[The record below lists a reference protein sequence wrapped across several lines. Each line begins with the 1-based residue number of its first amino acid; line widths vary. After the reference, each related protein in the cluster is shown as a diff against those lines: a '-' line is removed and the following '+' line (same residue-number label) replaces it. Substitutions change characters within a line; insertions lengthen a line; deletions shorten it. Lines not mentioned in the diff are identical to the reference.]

1 MNSGRYYH
9 HQSSGNGV
17 GGRGWGRGGWRRAE
31 DDGGGG
37 GGRHFSGR
45 GRGRGRSAEAAARGA
60 PPRGG
65 GGGRAGRRRP
75 DIGPGHPRRPL
86 VLLLVGIPGSGK
98 SHFASRLEAE
108 SSNHH
113 HGGSSSSSHGMGR
126 RRTTA
131 RLFVRVNQ
139 DALGSRRRCEDVAR
153 SALAGGGGNDDD
165 ASSVVVIIDRC
176 NFDADQRRTWIDMAH
191 EMEADV
197 ECVIFDYDRD
207 VCIERC
213 QRRRGHET
221 IRPSEAAMIV
231 SRMAGS
237 FRPPVPLPPPP
248 SRDYD
253 DEDGSGVRCR
263 GGERFRRL
271 SRVSSFR
278 TSDDLVE
285 YYLGR

>member
-9 HQSSGNGV
+9 HQSSGNG
-17 GGRGWGRGGWRRAE
+17 GGRRRAE
-31 DDGGGG
+31 DDDGGGGG

-60 PPRGG
+60 PPHGG

-75 DIGPGHPRRPL
+75 DIGPGRPRRPL

-108 SSNHH
+108 SSDHH
-113 HGGSSSSSHGMGR
+113 HGGSSSSHGMG

-153 SALAGGGGNDDD
+153 SALAGGGGGSNG
-165 ASSVVVIIDRC
+165 ASSVAVVIDRC

-213 QRRRGHET
+213 RRRRGHET
-221 IRPSEAAMIV
+221 IRPSEAATIV

-285 YYLGR
+285 YYLGHR